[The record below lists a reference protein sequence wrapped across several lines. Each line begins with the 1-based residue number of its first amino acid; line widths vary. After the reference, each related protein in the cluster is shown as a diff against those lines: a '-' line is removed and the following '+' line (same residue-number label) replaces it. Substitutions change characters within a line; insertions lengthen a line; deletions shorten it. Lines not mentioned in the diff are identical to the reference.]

1 VRGAVKREKLGLSLD
16 LPAIIERDGS
26 CRRLREKLKLLAMSF
41 SSCVM
46 QSLSF
51 ISADAAGALA

>member
-1 VRGAVKREKLGLSLD
+1 MPPLAR
-16 LPAIIERDGS
+16 
-26 CRRLREKLKLLAMSF
+26 KLKLLAMSF